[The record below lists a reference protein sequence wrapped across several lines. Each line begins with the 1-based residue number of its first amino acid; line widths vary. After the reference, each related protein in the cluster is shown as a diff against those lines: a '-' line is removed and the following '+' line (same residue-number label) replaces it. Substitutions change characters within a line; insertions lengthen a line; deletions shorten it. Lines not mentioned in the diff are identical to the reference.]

1 MLKKEGK
8 IWTFLLENDVI
19 AEIHCSLPDSDQHRQ
34 PVLGDI
40 YIGKVKNI
48 AANIGAAF
56 IEIAPGKECYYDLS
70 QAPQAIFTHKIGKKP
85 LCIGDELVVQI
96 SREAVKTKAPTVSS
110 NINFTG
116 RYAVLTTGNTRIGTS
131 GKLPR
136 SLRDTYKEKLSHLK
150 NEDYG
155 LIIRTNAK
163 DVPFETVLEEIQK
176 LENACVKLK
185 ETAPF
190 RTCFSCLQEAP
201 PSYITDL
208 KMYTQTDCQQSLP
221 MIPSCISRFTDFC
234 RQSSR
239 KISPNFSFMRNSFCR
254 FPNFTVPTLP
264 WNAHSKNTSG

>member
-110 NINFTG
+110 NINFTDNRKYQD
-116 RYAVLTTGNTRIGTS
+116 RYFREASPFSS
-131 GKLPR
+131 GYVQRKTE
-136 SLRDTYKEKLSHLK
+136 SS
-150 NEDYG
+150 
-155 LIIRTNAK
+155 
-163 DVPFETVLEEIQK
+163 QK
-176 LENACVKLK
+176 
-185 ETAPF
+185 
-190 RTCFSCLQEAP
+190 
-201 PSYITDL
+201 
-208 KMYTQTDCQQSLP
+208 
-221 MIPSCISRFTDFC
+221 
-234 RQSSR
+234 
-239 KISPNFSFMRNSFCR
+239 
-254 FPNFTVPTLP
+254 
-264 WNAHSKNTSG
+264 